1 MAKRTTGEGQRGTKK
16 GRGEGSR
23 GPRSEKGR
31 RKSERKRA
39 EPPAEL
45 KAILDA
51 VLERNARDPVLLD
64 LRELS
69 DATDWF
75 VIASGDSD
83 THVRAIADNVL
94 ERARRHGVRPAGVE
108 GKGSGTWVLL
118 DFIDIAVH
126 VFLPR
131 VREFYRLEELWGDA
145 PTTPVVDVA
154 PGRA

>member
-1 MAKRTTGEGQRGTKK
+1 MPKK
-16 GRGEGSR
+16 TAGAGKGGRKSR
-23 GPRSEKGR
+23 GAGPAPTGGKRSRARADR
-31 RKSERKRA
+31 RRS

-45 KAILDA
+45 GVILDA

-64 LRELS
+64 LRNLS

-94 ERARRHGVRPAGVE
+94 ERAERHGVRPAGVE

-118 DFIDIAVH
+118 DYIDVVVH
-126 VFLPR
+126 IFVPR
-131 VREFYRLEELWGDA
+131 VRDFYRLEELWGDA
-145 PTTPVVDVA
+145 PATPIVDAA